1 MLQVKLPNFCFQV
14 NAIYYPSNYQQVPVN
29 FAVGET
35 VNSANLSPVP
45 HNLFRERCFSLGAPN
60 VSPPILSPQTR
71 ASLGMQ
77 TIRQRNYSYSS
88 EVHSLDSDANT
99 SPTQSM
105 NLLSA
110 SSFDCSQVG
119 RSSPAPDLET
129 YVTEM
134 TKELATNIKSEI
146 RGVISKVE
154 DVLENTPESNVDMS
168 ALASFCNE
176 KQGSSSDDGRSD
188 SISANEVAEYL
199 EKVSIE
205 MANEVKCEI
214 RDVVS
219 AVDVFITPDCL
230 EKHPYSRASSSGD
243 NSERYTG
250 KSEQY
255 TPGSSSETVIH
266 MIQSPNRLSDEES
279 AEKVSLLE
287 KSSLLEE
294 C

>member
-1 MLQVKLPNFCFQV
+1 MQNF
-14 NAIYYPSNYQQVPVN
+14 
-29 FAVGET
+29 
-35 VNSANLSPVP
+35 
-45 HNLFRERCFSLGAPN
+45 
-60 VSPPILSPQTR
+60 
-71 ASLGMQ
+71 
-77 TIRQRNYSYSS
+77 RQRNYSYSS
-88 EVHSLDSDANT
+88 EIHSLDSDSENV
-99 SPTQSM
+99 
-105 NLLSA
+105 NLLSTG
-110 SSFDCSQVG
+110 SIDCG

-154 DVLENTPESNVDMS
+154 DVLENTQESNVDINV
-168 ALASFCNE
+168 LNSFYNE
-176 KQGSSSDDGRSD
+176 KHGSSSDDGRSD

-230 EKHPYSRASSSGD
+230 EKHSYSRASSSGD
-243 NSERYTG
+243 SDKYGG
-250 KSEQY
+250 KGEQY
-255 TPGSSSETVIH
+255 TPGSSSETVIQ
-266 MIQSPNRLSDEES
+266 MIQGGSGRLSDEE
-279 AEKVSLLE
+279 AGEKVRSDGWVFV
-287 KSSLLEE
+287 